1 MINKLV
7 LVPCKYTQK
16 TGSNNFLAKK
26 IAWRQGTF
34 CIFYFF
40 FREKS
45 QRLYYLCSM
54 EAGKSGNSGQSGESG
69 KSGKTIKPQ
78 KKMMPTP
85 DEKHPHIQHYADGTA
100 SVMRKVV
107 VYTELRFYKRSDVL
121 YQLTQ
126 VFCQRYLPRYG
137 DRTVDQMVQ
146 AARST
151 KQNIAEGSTDGQT
164 STETE
169 LKLLGIARG
178 SNQELLEDYQDY
190 LKRKGMTEWF
200 GKNDRFDRLHRF
212 CQEHTRWDDYRP
224 LTERMNDEELANMA
238 ICLCH
243 QVDKAMTK
251 YIERKDR
258 EFTTEGGIRE
268 RMTAARLNQRETQ
281 RQTIER
287 QAAEIAALRKELARL
302 RALLAE
308 RG

>member
-1 MINKLV
+1 MNDSINKKQ
-7 LVPCKYTQK
+7 P
-16 TGSNNFLAKK
+16 N
-26 IAWRQGTF
+26 IR
-34 CIFYFF
+34 
-40 FREKS
+40 
-45 QRLYYLCSM
+45 
-54 EAGKSGNSGQSGESG
+54 
-69 KSGKTIKPQ
+69 
-78 KKMMPTP
+78 
-85 DEKHPHIQHYADGTA
+85 HYADGIA
-100 SVMRKVV
+100 SVMRKAV

-190 LKRKGMTEWF
+190 LKRKGMIEWF
-200 GKNDRFDRLHRF
+200 GRNERFDRLHRF
-212 CQEHTRWDDYRP
+212 CQEHTLWDEYRP
-224 LTERMNDEELANMA
+224 LTDRMNDEELANMA

-243 QVDKAMTK
+243 QVDKAMAK

-268 RMTAARLNQRETQ
+268 RMTAARLGQRETQ
-281 RQTIER
+281 RQIIER
-287 QAAEIAALRKELARL
+287 QAAEIAALQKENARL
-302 RALLAE
+302 KEIIKEA
-308 RG
+308 GITG

>member
-1 MINKLV
+1 MKQPN
-7 LVPCKYTQK
+7 
-16 TGSNNFLAKK
+16 
-26 IAWRQGTF
+26 
-34 CIFYFF
+34 
-40 FREKS
+40 
-45 QRLYYLCSM
+45 
-54 EAGKSGNSGQSGESG
+54 
-69 KSGKTIKPQ
+69 
-78 KKMMPTP
+78 
-85 DEKHPHIQHYADGTA
+85 IQHYADGIA
-100 SVMRKVV
+100 SVMCKAV

-200 GKNDRFDRLHRF
+200 GKSARFDRLHRF
-212 CQEHTRWDDYRP
+212 CQDHTQWEDYRP

-243 QVDKAMTK
+243 QVDKAMAK
-251 YIERKDR
+251 YLERKDR

-268 RMTAARLNQRETQ
+268 RMTAARLGQRETQ
-281 RQTIER
+281 RQIIER
-287 QAAEIAALRKELARL
+287 QKAEIEALRKENLRL
-302 RALLAE
+302 KEMLKKAGLSGGA
-308 RG
+308 G

>member
-1 MINKLV
+1 M
-7 LVPCKYTQK
+7 
-16 TGSNNFLAKK
+16 NNPYRTK
-26 IAWRQGTF
+26 QP
-34 CIFYFF
+34 
-40 FREKS
+40 
-45 QRLYYLCSM
+45 
-54 EAGKSGNSGQSGESG
+54 N
-69 KSGKTIKPQ
+69 
-78 KKMMPTP
+78 
-85 DEKHPHIQHYADGTA
+85 IQHYADGTA
-100 SVMRKVV
+100 SVMRKAV

-200 GKNDRFDRLHRF
+200 GKNERFDRLHRF
-212 CQEHTRWDDYRP
+212 CQKHTQWEDYQP
-224 LTERMNDEELANMA
+224 LMERMNDEELANMA

-243 QVDKAMTK
+243 QVDKALTK

-268 RMTAARLNQRETQ
+268 RMTAARLGQRETQ

-287 QAAEIAALRKELARL
+287 QAAEIAALRQENARL
-302 RALLAE
+302 KEIIQKAGISGDVL
-308 RG
+308 

>member
-1 MINKLV
+1 MSNINV
-7 LVPCKYTQK
+7 T
-16 TGSNNFLAKK
+16 
-26 IAWRQGTF
+26 
-34 CIFYFF
+34 
-40 FREKS
+40 
-45 QRLYYLCSM
+45 
-54 EAGKSGNSGQSGESG
+54 
-69 KSGKTIKPQ
+69 KPN
-78 KKMMPTP
+78 
-85 DEKHPHIQHYADGTA
+85 IRHYEDGTA

-107 VYTELRFYKRSDVL
+107 VYTELRFYQRSDVL

-126 VFCQRYLPRYG
+126 VFCQRFFPSYG

-190 LKRKGMTEWF
+190 LKRKGMKEWF
-200 GKNDRFDRLHRF
+200 GQNMRFERLHQF
-212 CQEHTRWDDYRP
+212 CKDHTNWDDYQP
-224 LTERMNDEELANMA
+224 LTARMNDEELANMA

-268 RMTAARLNQRETQ
+268 RMTAARLGQRETQ
-281 RQTIER
+281 RQIIER
-287 QAAEIAALRKELARL
+287 QAAEIESLRQENARL
-302 RALLAE
+302 KEMLKEAGVMETPEVPERPELLDIPNNQH
-308 RG
+308 